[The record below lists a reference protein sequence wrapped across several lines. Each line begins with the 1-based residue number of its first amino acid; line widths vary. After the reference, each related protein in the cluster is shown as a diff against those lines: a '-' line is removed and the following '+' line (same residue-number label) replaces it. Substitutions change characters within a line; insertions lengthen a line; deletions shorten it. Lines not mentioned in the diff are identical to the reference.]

1 MMAYLFLMAAIAT
14 EVAGTSLLK
23 TTDGFS
29 RLIPTVVCLTAY
41 AISFAFMAQAVKHVP
56 VGILYALWSGIG
68 TAAIVCIGVAFLG
81 QSINAMSIVG
91 IGVIVAGVVV
101 VNLGG
106 VY

>member
-1 MMAYLFLMAAIAT
+1 MAYLFLMAAIAT

-29 RLIPTVVCLTAY
+29 RLLPTVVCLTAY
-41 AISFAFMAQAVKHVP
+41 AISFAFMAQAVRYVP

-81 QSINAMSIVG
+81 QPITAMSVVG
-91 IGVIVAGVVV
+91 IVVIVAGVVV

>member
-1 MMAYLFLMAAIAT
+1 MAYLFLMAAIAT

-81 QSINAMSIVG
+81 QSINVTSAAGIV
-91 IGVIVAGVVV
+91 VIVAGVVV
-101 VNLGG
+101 VNLGR
-106 VY
+106 VS

>member
-1 MMAYLFLMAAIAT
+1 MAYLFLMAAIAT

-56 VGILYALWSGIG
+56 VDILYALWSGIG
-68 TAAIVCIGVAFLG
+68 TAAIVCIGVAFLD
-81 QSINAMSIVG
+81 QSINVTSVAGIV
-91 IGVIVAGVVV
+91 VIVAGVVV

-106 VY
+106 VS

>member
-1 MMAYLFLMAAIAT
+1 MAYLFLMAAIAT

-41 AISFAFMAQAVKHVP
+41 AISFAFMAQAVRHVP

-68 TAAIVCIGVAFLG
+68 TAAIVWIGVAFLG
-81 QSINAMSIVG
+81 QSINAISIAG
-91 IGVIVAGVVV
+91 IVVIVAGVVV